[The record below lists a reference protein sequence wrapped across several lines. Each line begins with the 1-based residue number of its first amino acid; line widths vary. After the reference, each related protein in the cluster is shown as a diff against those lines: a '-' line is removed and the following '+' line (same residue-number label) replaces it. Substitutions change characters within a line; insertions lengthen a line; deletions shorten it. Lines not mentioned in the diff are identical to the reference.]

1 MSQQPN
7 LRDTEI
13 GLRAIGGLDVRRDVD
28 LRSLTR
34 FGIGG
39 PADILADTDQPEA
52 FAAAVRLC
60 RDHRAPYY
68 VLGSGT
74 NVIVSDAGFRGVVLR
89 FTARSIAR
97 AGTRLE
103 SDAGASLEALVDTA
117 IEASLKGLET
127 LARIPGSV
135 GAAVYGNAGAY
146 GHSICESVEWVRF
159 FDGETV
165 RQVDNEGC
173 EFEYRGSAFK
183 RNKEWMIFRCGLALD
198 PADEK
203 ELRKIADEIT
213 AVRDEKFPPSMRCAG
228 SIFKNLH
235 VKDLP
240 PEVVSEVPERAIR
253 EGKVASAFFL
263 DRVGAKGMRRGG
275 IVIADYHAN
284 LIYNEGDGTAAE
296 LRSLIAELKRK
307 IAERYGFEVEEEVQY
322 VGDFSS

>member
-1 MSQQPN
+1 
-7 LRDTEI
+7 
-13 GLRAIGGLDVRRDVD
+13 
-28 LRSLTR
+28 
-34 FGIGG
+34 
-39 PADILADTDQPEA
+39 
-52 FAAAVRLC
+52 
-60 RDHRAPYY
+60 
-68 VLGSGT
+68 
-74 NVIVSDAGFRGVVLR
+74 
-89 FTARSIAR
+89 
-97 AGTRLE
+97 
-103 SDAGASLEALVDTA
+103 
-117 IEASLKGLET
+117 
-127 LARIPGSV
+127 
-135 GAAVYGNAGAY
+135 
-146 GHSICESVEWVRF
+146 
-159 FDGETV
+159 
-165 RQVDNEGC
+165 
-173 EFEYRGSAFK
+173 
-183 RNKEWMIFRCGLALD
+183 MIFRCGLALD

-307 IAERYGFEVEEEVQY
+307 IVERYGFEVEEEVQY
-322 VGDFSS
+322 VGDFSP